1 MTLTEIKKQL
11 QKEEKATARL
21 RHCYPHLSKMTVVE
35 MLAYLNLTQK
45 SELVAYAEQVNRQFQ
60 DRALTDTTN
69 EVCHC
74 SDAKGI
80 PKNFYMTASEA
91 EKVKK
96 YVWEQRGTVLKVY
109 PCPTADGWHLS
120 KG

>member
-21 RHCYPHLSKMTVVE
+21 RHCYPHLSKMTVAE

-60 DRALTDTTN
+60 DRALTDTIN

-80 PKNFYMTASEA
+80 PKIFYMTASEA
-91 EKVKK
+91 ERVKK
-96 YVWEQRGTVLKVY
+96 YVLEQRGTVLKVY
-109 PCPTADGWHLS
+109 PCPTEDGWHLS